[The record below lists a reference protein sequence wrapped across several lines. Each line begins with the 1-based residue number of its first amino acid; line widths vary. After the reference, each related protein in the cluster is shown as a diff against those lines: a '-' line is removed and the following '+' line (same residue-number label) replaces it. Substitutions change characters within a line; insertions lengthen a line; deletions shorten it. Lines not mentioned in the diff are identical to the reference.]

1 MSKKS
6 IIVSIAVGVFFW
18 LITAKLWVGLIGAAF
33 LVALF
38 ISSDF
43 NTNKTGQKDNNE
55 YEFSKED
62 EELYKYTLLV
72 LMAEVMKSDG
82 KLKSRELDAVKAS
95 IRRHYKRENEQKE
108 ALKKFQSILKTDYD
122 ILFLCTEIND
132 KLDDVAVTELFME
145 ILAVAYAD
153 DDFNKDEKNEIK
165 AIRDY
170 LGISTQEYQ
179 RIYSLFMKKRQ
190 KGYYKTKTKAKTNTD
205 SQHKQNYNYSQSSNQ
220 NYNHSYNQKS
230 EEYSD
235 SAKYI
240 TIEEQEAYD
249 ILGVDCNASD
259 EEIKKAYRALA
270 VKYHPD
276 RVARLGDEA
285 IRQATESMKEINYA
299 WDFVKE
305 ARGIK

>member
-6 IIVSIAVGVFFW
+6 IIVSIAVGLFLW
-18 LITAKLWVGLIGAAF
+18 IITAKLWVGLMSAAF

-38 ISSDF
+38 ISSNF
-43 NTNKTGQKDNNE
+43 NTNQTGQKDNNE

-62 EELYKYTLLV
+62 EELYKHTLLV

-95 IRRHYKRENEQKE
+95 IRRHYKKENEQKE

-190 KGYYKTKTKAKTNTD
+190 KGYYKTKTKTKTNTD

-220 NYNHSYNQKS
+220 SYKQKS

-249 ILGVDCNASD
+249 ILGVDCSASD

-299 WDFVKE
+299 WDYVKE

>member
-6 IIVSIAVGVFFW
+6 IIVSITVGLFLW
-18 LITAKLWVGLIGAAF
+18 LITAKIWVGLMCAAF

-43 NTNKTGQKDNNE
+43 NTNQTGQKDNNE

-95 IRRHYKRENEQKE
+95 IRRHYKKENEQKE

-190 KGYYKTKTKAKTNTD
+190 KGYYKTKTKTKTNAS
-205 SQHKQNYNYSQSSNQ
+205 SQQKQSYNYSQSSNQ
-220 NYNHSYNQKS
+220 SHKQKS

-235 SAKYI
+235 SEKHI

>member
-1 MSKKS
+1 MC
-6 IIVSIAVGVFFW
+6 
-18 LITAKLWVGLIGAAF
+18 AAF

-43 NTNKTGQKDNNE
+43 NTNQTGQKDSNE

-72 LMAEVMKSDG
+72 LMAKVMKTDG

-95 IRRHYKRENEQKE
+95 IRRHYKSENEQKE

-132 KLDDVAVTELFME
+132 KLDDVAVIELFME

-190 KGYYKTKTKAKTNTD
+190 KGYYKTKAKTNAS
-205 SQHKQNYNYSQSSNQ
+205 SQQKQSYNYSQSSNQ

-305 ARGIK
+305 TRGIK

>member
-6 IIVSIAVGVFFW
+6 IIISIAVGLFLW
-18 LITAKLWVGLIGAAF
+18 LITAKLWVGLMSAAF

-38 ISSDF
+38 ISSNF
-43 NTNKTGQKDNNE
+43 ITNQTGQKDNNE
-55 YEFSKED
+55 YEFSKKD

-72 LMAEVMKSDG
+72 LMAKVMKTDG

-95 IRRHYKRENEQKE
+95 IRRHYKKENEQKK
-108 ALKKFQSILKTDYD
+108 ALKDFQKILNNCYNIKNICD
-122 ILFLCTEIND
+122 EIND

-165 AIRDY
+165 TIRDY

-190 KGYYKTKTKAKTNTD
+190 KGYYKTKTKTKTNTD

-220 NYNHSYNQKS
+220 SYKQKS

-235 SAKYI
+235 SEKYT
-240 TIEEQEAYD
+240 TIEEQEAYN
-249 ILGVDCNASD
+249 ILGVGSNASD
-259 EEIKKAYRALA
+259 DEIKKAYRALA

-285 IRQATESMKEINYA
+285 IRQATESMKEINNA

-305 ARGIK
+305 SRGIR

>member
-6 IIVSIAVGVFFW
+6 IIISIGVGLFLW
-18 LITAKLWVGLIGAAF
+18 LITAKLWVGLMSAAF

-43 NTNKTGQKDNNE
+43 ITNQTGQKDNNE
-55 YEFSKED
+55 YEFSKKD

-95 IRRHYKRENEQKE
+95 IRRHYKKENEQKK
-108 ALKKFQSILKTDYD
+108 ALKDFQKILNNCYNIKNICD
-122 ILFLCTEIND
+122 EIND

-190 KGYYKTKTKAKTNTD
+190 KGYYKTKTKTKTNTD

-220 NYNHSYNQKS
+220 SYKQKS

-235 SAKYI
+235 SEKYT
-240 TIEEQEAYD
+240 TIEEQEAYN
-249 ILGVDCNASD
+249 ILGVGCNASD
-259 EEIKKAYRALA
+259 DEIKKAYRALA

-285 IRQATESMKEINYA
+285 IRQATESMKEINNA

-305 ARGIK
+305 SRGIR